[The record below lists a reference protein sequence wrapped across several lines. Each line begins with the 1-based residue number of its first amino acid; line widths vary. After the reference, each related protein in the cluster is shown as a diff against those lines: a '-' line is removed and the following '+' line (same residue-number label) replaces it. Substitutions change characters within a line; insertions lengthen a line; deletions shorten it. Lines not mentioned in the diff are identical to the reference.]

1 MAEKEKPRQL
11 HQDDIPALMCLV
23 MDRMGITE
31 FKFTTKEL
39 MEVKGRIILDH
50 EDPSKSSYIMRRAP

>member
-1 MAEKEKPRQL
+1 MKERARKL
-11 HQDDIPALMCLV
+11 NQDDIPALMCLV

-39 MEVKGRIILDH
+39 MEVTGRIKLDH
-50 EDPSKSSYIMRRAP
+50 EDLPKDSYIMKREP